1 MICLTTKNSWR
12 VERPLKYERRQ
23 PRVKVTADICDT
35 IVNTLAIK
43 GLFGGNPETIY
54 NTPIDIVMNVYNYSV
69 FINEYQETEMMLN
82 SPEGN

>member
-1 MICLTTKNSWR
+1 M
-12 VERPLKYERRQ
+12 VECPQHYERRQ
-23 PRVKVTADICDT
+23 PRVKIDADICDT

-54 NTPIDIVMNVYNYSV
+54 NTTIDIVMNAYNYNV

-82 SPEGN
+82 SPEEK